1 MVHRN
6 RACIVVAAVV
16 VSMTAAACRRA
27 APVVGADNSPIIVIS
42 IDTLRSDHL
51 PAYGYKG
58 VETPA
63 IDALRADSI
72 LYQRAYSPCPLT
84 LVSHASM
91 FTGLLPAD
99 HGIRDNTGYVLGPKV
114 KTAAEI
120 LKAKGYDTGAAVS
133 AIVLRSD
140 SGIRRGFDFYDDDID
155 IDPNFMSLGRAQRK
169 GDESREIAQRW
180 IGEHKSKPFF
190 FFLHIYEPHT
200 PYEPTYDA
208 DIAAAD
214 GVVGRF
220 LDFLR
225 QEGIYDRATI
235 ILLSDHGEGLND
247 HGEAEHGILL
257 YREALQVPLLLK
269 FPQSKLKG
277 KSVERPV
284 SLLDV
289 FPTITNSQGTSLVA
303 ALGEAKGDRQIYS
316 ETYYPRLHFGWS
328 DLHSMISGDNHYI
341 HAPKPELY
349 QLSRDP
355 AETKNVLQENRRTYV
370 ALRNALL
377 PFVKAAEAP
386 APVDPEKAKQLAALG
401 YVGSTVST
409 SNQTELP
416 DPKDHIGKSGKIK
429 DGFVAFHER
438 RYADAVGILSELL
451 RENPNMLDI
460 WNLQAHALAKLGR
473 YDEAIAAAKE
483 GLKLSPSFSQL
494 AVLIANVAIEQKR
507 YDEAEK
513 HARLIMD
520 ETPVEAHSLL
530 AQIYLLQKDYARA
543 TVEAKEVAGKNS
555 DRPFGLILLG
565 RIDMEQGRLDEAL
578 RQFDAAIAMNEAKK
592 RSPIPKLYFFRGDA
606 LARMGRAD
614 EAEQAFRAEITA
626 YPDDPKAYKN
636 LILLYAVEGKNDAAA
651 QLTFSL
657 EKEAPTPPS
666 YVAIAE
672 TLKLIGDIQGAR
684 FWTARGLRR
693 FPGDPNLRALW
704 RG

>member
-1 MVHRN
+1 MNPHRTWLIG
-6 RACIVVAAVV
+6 ALLAV
-16 VSMTAAACRRA
+16 TLAAAGCRRG
-27 APVVGADNSPIIVIS
+27 APVVGADNSPVIVIS

-58 VETPA
+58 VATPA
-63 IDALRADSI
+63 IDALRADSV
-72 LYQRAYSPCPLT
+72 LYQRAYAPCPLT

-99 HGIRDNTGYVLGPKV
+99 HGIRDNTGYVLSAKA

-120 LKAKGYDTGAAVS
+120 LKAKGYATGGAVS

-140 SGIRRGFDFYDDDID
+140 SGIRRGFDFWDDEID
-155 IDPNFMSLGRAQRK
+155 VDPNFMSLGRAQRK
-169 GDESREIAQRW
+169 GDETREIAQRW
-180 IGEHKSKPFF
+180 IGEQKSKPFF

-214 GVVGRF
+214 AVVGRF

-269 FPQSKLKG
+269 FPKSQLKG
-277 KSVERPV
+277 KSVEAPV

-289 FPTITNSQGTSLVA
+289 FPTITNQQSLQATSLT
-303 ALGEAKGDRQIYS
+303 GDVKTDRPIYS

-349 QLSRDP
+349 QLAKDP
-355 AETKNVLQENRRTYV
+355 AETTNVLQDNRRTYV

-377 PFVKAAEAP
+377 PFVKAADAP
-386 APVDPEKAKQLAALG
+386 APIDPEKAKQLAALG

-438 RYADAVGILSELL
+438 RYADAVAILSELL

-473 YDEAIAAAKE
+473 YDEAIEAAKR
-483 GLKLSPSFSQL
+483 GLRLSPSFSQL

-513 HARLIMD
+513 HALLIED

-530 AQIYLLQKDYARA
+530 AQVYLHKKDYARA
-543 TVEAKEVAGKNS
+543 TTEAKEVAGKNS

-592 RSPIPKLYFFRGDA
+592 RSPVPKLNFFRGDA
-606 LARMGRAD
+606 LARMGRGD
-614 EAEQAFRAEITA
+614 EAEQAFRAEIA
-626 YPDDPKAYKN
+626 AFPDDPKAYKN
-636 LILLYAVEGKNDAAA
+636 LILLYAVEGKNDAAT
-651 QLTFSL
+651 QLIFSL

-672 TLKLIGDIQGAR
+672 TLKLIGDVRGAR
-684 FWTARGLRR
+684 FWATRGLQRY
-693 FPGDPNLRALW
+693 PGDRQLQALLR
-704 RG
+704 G

>member
-1 MVHRN
+1 MLHRN
-6 RACIVVAAVV
+6 RACAVVAAVV
-16 VSMTAAACRRA
+16 VSMTASGCRRA
-27 APVVGADNSPIIVIS
+27 APVVGADNSPIIIIS

-63 IDALRADSI
+63 IDALRADSV
-72 LYQRAYSPCPLT
+72 LYQRAYAPCPLT

-99 HGIRDNTGYVLGPKV
+99 HGIRDNTGYVLSDKA

-120 LKAKGYDTGAAVS
+120 LKAKGYDTGGAVS
-133 AIVLRSD
+133 AIVLRTD
-140 SGIRRGFDFYDDDID
+140 SGIRRGFDFWEDEID

-169 GDESREIAQRW
+169 GDETREIAQRW

-190 FFLHIYEPHT
+190 FFLHLYEPHT

-208 DIAAAD
+208 DIAASD

-220 LDFLR
+220 LEYLR

-269 FPQSKLKG
+269 YPESKLKG
-277 KSVERPV
+277 KSVEAPV

-289 FPTITNSQGTSLVA
+289 FPTITNSPGTSLS
-303 ALGEAKGDRQIYS
+303 GDLKADRPIYG

-349 QLSRDP
+349 HLAKDP
-355 AETKNVLQENRRTYV
+355 AETTNVLQDNRRTYA
-370 ALRNALL
+370 ALRDALL
-377 PFVKAAEAP
+377 PLVKAAEEPQAI
-386 APVDPEKAKQLAALG
+386 DPEKARQLAALG

-429 DGFVAFHER
+429 DGFVAFHEK
-438 RYADAVGILSELL
+438 RYAEAVVILSELL

-473 YDEAIAAAKE
+473 YDEAIDAAKK
-483 GLKLSPSFSQL
+483 GLRLSPSFSQL
-494 AVLIANVAIEQKR
+494 AVLIANVSIEQKR
-507 YDEAEK
+507 YDEAEA
-513 HARLIMD
+513 HARLIVD

-530 AQIYLLQKDYARA
+530 AQVYLLKKDYARA
-543 TVEAKEVAGKNS
+543 TAEAQEVAGKKG
-555 DRPFGLILLG
+555 DRPYGLILLG

-578 RQFDAAIAMNEAKK
+578 RRFDAAIAMNEAKK
-592 RSPIPKLYFFRGDA
+592 RSPVPKLYFFRGDA
-606 LARMGRAD
+606 LARMGRGE
-614 EAEQAFRAEITA
+614 EAEQAFRAEIA
-626 YPDDPKAYKN
+626 AFPDDPKAYKN
-636 LILLYAVEGKNDAAA
+636 LILLYAVEGKNDAAT
-651 QLTFSL
+651 QLIFSL

-672 TLKLIGDIQGAR
+672 TLKLIGDVRGAR
-684 FWTARGLRR
+684 FWATRGLQR
-693 FPGDPNLRALW
+693 FPGDPNLRALM